1 MRGTGNKKAAARPRT
16 VYQGASRPNWIL
28 TLVIA
33 LLAGVLLVGFWL
45 FYDLQ
50 QHLIYDK
57 DGVRLA
63 APDKNEGNHKAQRLH
78 KIRPYQRAYAAATSV

>member
-1 MRGTGNKKAAARPRT
+1 MARPRSAGRPRT
-16 VYQGASRPNWIL
+16 VYQGAARPNWIL
-28 TLVIA
+28 TLAAA
-33 LLAGVLLVGFWL
+33 LLAGAVVLGVWL

-63 APDKNEGNHKAQRLH
+63 APGAEL
-78 KIRPYQRAYAAATSV
+78 AARSAG